1 LDNLNTIIL
10 RYRIASGL
18 SQEELAVEIGMSRSS
33 YNRIESGQWKLSLDE
48 LVRLV
53 KVLEIPKFR
62 LLRVLKVKP
71 NSDLDISL
79 ENLLESD
86 NTQDLIEKIS
96 VLINELRQENEAL
109 RNQLGISKPNGKP
122 PLS

>member
-33 YNRIESGQWKLSLDE
+33 YNRIESGQRKLSLDE

-71 NSDLDISL
+71 ISDLDISL

>member
-1 LDNLNTIIL
+1 MDNLNTIIL

>member
-33 YNRIESGQWKLSLDE
+33 YNRIESGQRKLSLDE

>member
-1 LDNLNTIIL
+1 MDNLNTIIL

-33 YNRIESGQWKLSLDE
+33 YNRIESGQRKLSLDE

>member
-1 LDNLNTIIL
+1 
-10 RYRIASGL
+10 
-18 SQEELAVEIGMSRSS
+18 M
-33 YNRIESGQWKLSLDE
+33 SLDE